1 LISQSAM
8 RLLRRFIK
16 GRVYRFCHLALCYAA
31 IFLSR
36 DPSLLKAFE
45 NGTSPFLHWG
55 LSPLATCRRET
66 FAATKFQRSIEVLIM
81 TFSDCATNRQPM
93 LEVLF
98 VRR

>member
-1 LISQSAM
+1 MI
-8 RLLRRFIK
+8 
-16 GRVYRFCHLALCYAA
+16 ALCYAA

-55 LSPLATCRRET
+55 LSILWQLVDEKLLR
-66 FAATKFQRSIEVLIM
+66 ATKFQRSIEVLIM